1 MSLGQ
6 RAGWLGTL
14 VAWREKTN
22 WIPPLLARL
31 TLGVIFAESGWGK
44 LHNLPKV
51 IAFFTELGIPA
62 PSLQAPFVA
71 GVEFVGGLLLFV
83 GLFTRLAAIPLSATM
98 LVAIAT
104 AKMGDVHSIDDFVGL
119 TEWAYLVLLIWL
131 AWEGAG
137 KVSLDALISRRK
149 KPGAI

>member
-6 RAGWLGTL
+6 RAGWFGRL
-14 VAWREKTN
+14 VAWREKTD

-62 PSLQAPFVA
+62 PSIQAPFVA

-83 GLFTRLAAIPLSATM
+83 GLFTRVAALPLSATM

-104 AKMGDVHSIDDFVGL
+104 AKMGDVHSIDDLAGL
-119 TEWAYLVLLIWL
+119 SEWAYFVLLMWL

-137 KVSLDALISRRK
+137 KVSLDALISRHK